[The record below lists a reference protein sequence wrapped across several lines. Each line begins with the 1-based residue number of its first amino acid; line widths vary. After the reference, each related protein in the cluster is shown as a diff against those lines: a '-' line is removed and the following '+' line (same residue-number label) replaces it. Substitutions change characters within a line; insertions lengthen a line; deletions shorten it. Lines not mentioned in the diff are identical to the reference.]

1 MAAGSEVSTVSG
13 TSKPDIHT
21 SSPPLTPPS
30 DYSELFNRLDLK
42 NTGEITLKDF
52 TNVIKKL
59 NHPIADKPELIHQ
72 VFKSFDSNNDEIID
86 FNDFK
91 LYLTTTDDQILKGFN
106 KIDKDNDGRLN
117 KNDFVDYLKKTLKL
131 HPTKDNV
138 DQIFKVIDSKNDG
151 YITYDEFRDFL
162 ILMPRLNGSR
172 IMTAFNYIIE
182 ELDISPDGEVTLI
195 NLFLNGFGFFLA
207 GGLSG
212 VVSRTCTAPF
222 DRIKVFLI
230 ARTDLSSTLLHS
242 KREIA
247 AHIANGASQKVID
260 EARRKMA
267 IVEKQLIA
275 EQAKNSRSA
284 LASSSSSLSA
294 SSSSSSAFKSATSLA
309 HQHHKTIRSPIIQAA
324 RTLWKQ
330 GGFRAFYVGN
340 GLNVLKVFPELAMKF
355 GSFEA
360 TKRFLARIEGVD
372 DTSKIS
378 KPSTYLAG
386 GVGGICGQMVV
397 YPIDTLKFRLQCSKL
412 DSNIKGNQLLIH
424 TAKEMFKEGGLRMF
438 YRGIIVGVSG
448 IFPYAALDL
457 GTFTTIKNYL
467 IKREAKKQNARPEDI
482 KLPNWMVLSLGAMSG
497 TFGATV
503 VYPVNLLRTR
513 LQAQG
518 TYAHPYT
525 YTGFNDVLKQTIIR
539 EGYPGLFKGLV
550 PNLAKVAPA
559 VSISYFMY
567 ENLKHVFGLEGK

>member
-1 MAAGSEVSTVSG
+1 MANASNQLGGMEVS
-13 TSKPDIHT
+13 KKAD
-21 SSPPLTPPS
+21 SPAIPS
-30 DYSELFNRLDLK
+30 DYSQLFEKFDIK
-42 NTGEITLKDF
+42 HTGEISLQDFKNALK
-52 TNVIKKL
+52 VIG
-59 NHPIADKPELIHQ
+59 HPIANNPELIDQ
-72 VFKSFDSNNDEIID
+72 AFKSFDYNNDQIID

-106 KIDKDNDGRLN
+106 KIDQDNDGKLN
-117 KNDFVDYLKKTLKL
+117 RKDFVNYLKLTLHL
-131 HPTKDNV
+131 SPTKDNI
-138 DQIFKVIDSKNDG
+138 DLIFNKIDLKNDG
-151 YITYDEFRDFL
+151 YITYDEFREFL
-162 ILMPRLNGSR
+162 ILMPRINGSR
-172 IMTAFNYIIE
+172 IKTAFNYIAE
-182 ELDISPDGEVTLI
+182 ELDISSDGEVTLI

-230 ARTDLSSTLLHS
+230 ARTDLSSTILHS

-247 AHIANGASQKVID
+247 SHIANGALKHVIE
-260 EARRKMA
+260 EARKKVAAAEM
-267 IVEKQLIA
+267 ELA
-275 EQAKNSRSA
+275 EQIKKNP
-284 LASSSSSLSA
+284 
-294 SSSSSSAFKSATSLA
+294 
-309 HQHHKTIRSPIIQAA
+309 HQHSHPKTIRSPIIQAA
-324 RTLWKQ
+324 RTIWKQ
-330 GGFRAFYVGN
+330 GGLKAFYVGN

-360 TKRFLARIEGVD
+360 TKRFLAKIEGVE
-372 DTSKIS
+372 DTSKLS
-378 KPSTYLAG
+378 KVSTYMAG
-386 GVGGICGQMVV
+386 GIGGICGQFMV
-397 YPIDTLKFRLQCSKL
+397 YPIDTLKFRLQCSNL
-412 DSNIKGNQLLIH
+412 DSKLKGNELLLT
-424 TAKEMFKEGGLRMF
+424 TAKEMFKEGGLKIF

-467 IKREAKKQNARPEDI
+467 IKREAKLTNTKVEEV

-518 TYAHPYT
+518 TYAHPYR
-525 YTGFNDVLKQTIIR
+525 YTGFSDVLKKTIAR

-550 PNLAKVAPA
+550 PNIAKVAPA

-567 ENLKHVFGLEGK
+567 ENLKYLFALDDSLK